1 MKPRGVTSLQNNSWK
16 TFWKNTN
23 GSVAFEAIWAGLVVT
38 FFFAPTAYLY
48 RYSEVHLD
56 ASWAQ
61 RSAAMNEA
69 INGNC
74 NGMLFLPIPIGIST
88 NVHSQTAVTCSKVD
102 GEKDVPSDDKF
113 WKKMD
118 TVSHSEFRNFTRDM
132 KNKGDFKAS
141 KGSSYIRHT
150 RNLELGDSS
159 SGGTLASILQT
170 FTSGQSELLAPSAD
184 YYIFDKAHWKNG
196 HDKRVWEEFSDAAKD
211 MFPNVYPA
219 RNR

>member
-1 MKPRGVTSLQNNSWK
+1 
-16 TFWKNTN
+16 
-23 GSVAFEAIWAGLVVT
+23 VVIA

-61 RSAAMNEA
+61 RSAAMNQA

-74 NGMLFLPIPIGIST
+74 NGLLFIPIPLGISSG
-88 NVHSQTAVTCSKVD
+88 VHSKTSIDCTKVD
-102 GEKDVPSDDKF
+102 GEKDVPSNDKF

-118 TVSHSEFRNFTRDM
+118 KVSNDARFNNFTRDM
-132 KNKGDFKAS
+132 KNKGSFKAS
-141 KGSSYIRHT
+141 KGRS
-150 RNLELGDSS
+150 
-159 SGGTLASILQT
+159 SILHTKDLQLGNGGGKGLISSIIST

-196 HDKRVWEEFSDAAKD
+196 HDKRVWQELASDAKKLA
-211 MFPNVYPA
+211 PNVYPA

>member
-1 MKPRGVTSLQNNSWK
+1 MSLQNSIWES
-16 TFWKNTN
+16 FWKDTS
-23 GSVAFEAIWAGLVVT
+23 GSIGFESIWAGLVVT
-38 FFFAPTAYLY
+38 FFFAPTAFMY

-88 NVHSQTAVTCSKVD
+88 NVHSQTAITCSKVN
-102 GEKDVPSDDKF
+102 GEKDVPSNDKF

-118 TVSHSEFRNFTRDM
+118 TVSNSKFSNFTRDM
-132 KNKGDFKAS
+132 KDKGGFKAS
-141 KGSSYIRHT
+141 KGTSYVRHT
-150 RNLELGDSS
+150 KNLDLGDSS
-159 SGGTLASILQT
+159 GGAGAIGSFLQT
-170 FTSGQSELLAPSAD
+170 FTSGQSALLAPSTD
-184 YYIFDKAHWKNG
+184 YYIYDKAHWKNG
-196 HDKRVWEEFSDAAKD
+196 HDKKVWEKYKSKAKTL
-211 MFPNVYPA
+211 FPNVYPA